1 MTGPDPAQGKPSR
14 SGVRR
19 GGDDYQDL
27 VTLNEALAGLLF
39 GEAMR
44 ELRAEVD
51 DAGSLDDVVTVFA
64 SPPHSYAQVKWAV
77 DAREGVSTGYLTRRK
92 TAKSTSILQKVY
104 ASWNAL
110 REDGGPPAMRL
121 LTNRNLDPND
131 DLLAHVDGRTG
142 LLNPFARNAS
152 ANSAAGKILASW
164 ADHVGAD
171 VPAVLDMLDHL
182 QFKTGRDVDAERERA
197 AALLTGYGFSA
208 DANAIALA
216 AGRFG
221 RAVID
226 GERVMPR
233 TRVEEILEA
242 LDLRNAQPA
251 AVLLVQAI
259 DRAPNPQD
267 ATVAVDWVDLYDGA
281 TAFDR
286 RTVHDDAS
294 WHRMDDELTDA
305 VAAVRDSGHDR
316 VLVTGALRQ
325 ATFFLVG
332 HKLAGVTGMT
342 VTSVQG
348 NVPWPSDAPVTAMP
362 TLDVTRVN
370 IAAGEDL
377 AVAFGVA
384 LDPTGAVTRYV
395 RKAGI
400 EAREL
405 VVCLPPGGP
414 HDQSVASPGDAVGWA
429 QALRN
434 QVRLELER
442 APAPRIHLFL
452 AGPGG
457 LALLLGHRWNRVA
470 QTCLYEDLGA
480 GRGYQPTFTVQ
491 S

>member
-1 MTGPDPAQGKPSR
+1 MTAPTPASGRPSR
-14 SGVRR
+14 SGARR
-19 GGDDYQDL
+19 GGDEYQDL

-39 GEAMR
+39 GDGMA
-44 ELRAEVD
+44 ELRLEAD
-51 DAGSLDDVVTVFA
+51 DAGSLDDLVVLSA

-77 DAREGVSTGYLTRRK
+77 DAREGVSTDYLTRRK
-92 TAKSTSILQKVY
+92 TPKGTSILQKIS
-104 ASWNAL
+104 ASWNTL
-110 REDGGPPAMRL
+110 RQGGAPPAMRL

-152 ANSAAGKILASW
+152 ATSAAGKVLASW
-164 ADHVGAD
+164 AAHVRSEL
-171 VPAVLDMLDHL
+171 PAVLDMLDHL

-221 RAVID
+221 RAVVD
-226 GERVMPR
+226 GERVMPSARIEELLEGLGLR
-233 TRVEEILEA
+233 T
-242 LDLRNAQPA
+242 AQPA

-267 ATVAVDWVDLYDGA
+267 ATVAVDWVDLYDGE
-281 TAFDR
+281 TPFDR
-286 RTVHDDAS
+286 RQVHDDAS
-294 WHRMDDELTDA
+294 WQRMDNELAGA
-305 VAAVRDSGHDR
+305 VAALRSSGNER

-332 HKLAGVTGMT
+332 HKLAGVTGKT
-342 VTSVQG
+342 VATVQKG
-348 NVPWPSDAPVTAMP
+348 VPWPSDATPKAIPTA
-362 TLDVTRVN
+362 DVNRVE
-370 IAAGEDL
+370 IGAGDDV

-384 LDPTGAVTRYV
+384 IDPTEAVARYI
-395 RKAGI
+395 RAAGI
-400 EAREL
+400 EVREL

-434 QVRLELER
+434 QLRLELER
-442 APAPRIHLFL
+442 TPAPRVHLFL

-470 QTCLYEDLGA
+470 QTVLYEDLGA